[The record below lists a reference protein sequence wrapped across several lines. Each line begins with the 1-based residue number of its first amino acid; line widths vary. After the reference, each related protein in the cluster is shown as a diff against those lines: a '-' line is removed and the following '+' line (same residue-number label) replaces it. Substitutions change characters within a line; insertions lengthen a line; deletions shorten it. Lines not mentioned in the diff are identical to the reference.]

1 MFRSAYQVPTT
12 GPIGTYAVVAKG
24 HVANVQDTSAL
35 TTFEMKPTWLSAQA
49 PALTTTAVAPTG
61 ALAIGA
67 VVWKS
72 GVFRGKIEGTH

>member
-12 GPIGTYAVVAKG
+12 GPIGTCAVIAKG

-35 TTFEMKPTWLSAQA
+35 TTFEVKPTWLSAQA
-49 PALTTTAVAPTG
+49 PALTTTAVALTG

-67 VVWKS
+67 VVWKK
-72 GVFRGKIEGTH
+72 GRLQKQD